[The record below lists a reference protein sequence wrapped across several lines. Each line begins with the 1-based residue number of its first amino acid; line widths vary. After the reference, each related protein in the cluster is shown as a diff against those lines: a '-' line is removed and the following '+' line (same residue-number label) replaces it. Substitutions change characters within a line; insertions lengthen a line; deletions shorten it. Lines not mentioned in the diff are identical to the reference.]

1 MSFQPVLSIV
11 VAVYNGEKFLPHF
24 FDSLIAQKLENWELI
39 IVNDGSKDD
48 SESVIRQYEDKFEN
62 IKVLAQENQ
71 GVSVARNTGMA
82 VATGQYIT
90 FPDIDDEIDA
100 RMYGRLLEIALAG
113 DLDVATCNGTY
124 VYTNGDAPK
133 AIFPPNKVP
142 STGVITGP
150 QWLQIGLSSRKF
162 LHVTWLNLY
171 RLSLIREHNFTFEP
185 RLHHQDIPWTT
196 EILLVAKRVQF
207 INEQYYE
214 YLIHN
219 QSVSHS
225 LTGDERSVRK
235 INTYLKILDMLMD
248 IYKRHPEE
256 VKQAP
261 ACLWQV
267 GKEGLGVVLALLAI
281 KSPETQKQMVQLFF
295 DKGYWD
301 IVWKHATTL
310 KLKWRL
316 IRRYSKLKAII
327 NK

>member
-1 MSFQPVLSIV
+1 MSLQPVLSIV

-39 IVNDGSKDD
+39 VVNDGSKDD

-62 IKVLAQENQ
+62 FKVLTQENG

-82 VATGQYIT
+82 VATGKYIT

-113 DLDVATCNGTY
+113 DLDVVTCNGTY

-171 RLSLIREHNFTFEP
+171 RLSLIREHNFSFEP

-196 EILLVAKRVQF
+196 EMLLVAKRVQF

>member
-1 MSFQPVLSIV
+1 MSLQPVLSIV

-62 IKVLAQENQ
+62 IKVLSQENG

-133 AIFPPNKVP
+133 PIFPPNKVP

-196 EILLVAKRVQF
+196 EMLLVAKRVQF

-316 IRRYSKLKAII
+316 IRRYSKLKAVI

>member
-196 EILLVAKRVQF
+196 EMLLVAKRVQF

-327 NK
+327 N